1 VISLRNQLKLLVTGA
16 FFVFAPHWAPH
27 IQQVWGRNLFVT
39 PDALTLLG
47 ATILVS
53 LLGYYLLPAFSVAH
67 ATSGVKD
74 NLQPRRFNWARCLA
88 VVFGL
93 LSLVYVLYLVN
104 QRILHSFLSSAD
116 EHSCYFLAE
125 CLRRGKLYVDIPPLA
140 DFFQVVHV
148 GMKGG
153 KWFSVY
159 PPGWPAIWAA
169 GIHFNIADW
178 LNPVMSALAI
188 LFFYLAGIRL
198 FAPGVVA
205 CGLLVCALSPFFMFT
220 AASYFSHGTC
230 LLCISIF
237 LYAFLRWREHYD
249 KGNDPVGW
257 AALCGFAVGYGLM
270 TRYLTMAAIAGP
282 FLLYHYLPLFF
293 EGSGWRYAFW
303 GKIKIPVPVVKFK
316 WRGLRKSDWI
326 LAAVVA
332 VFMIMILWQ
341 NYLVTGK
348 PFKAPNK
355 YDKSWERLGFKRGH
369 YTPVDGFF
377 FLISRIFY
385 LMDWFAPAFVGA
397 YLCLLFNLRGLKRS
411 STTAAATLNDVPR
424 TLFILTPVFLA
435 FAYVLYYSWGG
446 NQWGPRYWWEGLP
459 FLSVS
464 VMAWLG
470 QMWGR
475 QGSKVKKFIA
485 VFVAASVITSGIL
498 FAKHAEFTE
507 EASRQRRAL
516 YDLAERTIDGPAI
529 VFIKGFLGSRLVLA
543 EEDAVRNSPFLD
555 GRILYA
561 HDLGDRNREL
571 MTAYSGRAF
580 YRGIYDRSVKQ
591 PTLKGL
597 TT

>member
-1 VISLRNQLKLLVTGA
+1 MLWLGVT
-16 FFVFAPHWAPH
+16 
-27 IQQVWGRNLFVT
+27 L
-39 PDALTLLG
+39 
-47 ATILVS
+47 LVS
-53 LLGYYLLPAFSVAH
+53 LLACYLLPDFFISWIDRFSRL
-67 ATSGVKD
+67 TS
-74 NLQPRRFNWARCLA
+74 CA
-88 VVFGL
+88 VLRTVIMIFSL
-93 LSLVYVLYLVN
+93 LSLVYGLYWVN
-104 QRILHSFLSSAD
+104 QNILHAFLSSAD

-125 CLRRGKLYVDIPPLA
+125 CLRRGKLFVEIPPLA

-159 PPGWPAIWAA
+159 PPGWPAIWAI

-198 FAPGVVA
+198 FAPRVVA

-230 LLCISIF
+230 LLCVSIF
-237 LYAFLRWREHYD
+237 LYAFLRWRENYD
-249 KGNDPVGW
+249 KGSDPVGW
-257 AALCGFAVGYGLM
+257 ATLCGFAVGYGLM

-293 EGSGWRYAFW
+293 EWNGWRSARW
-303 GKIKIPVPVVKFK
+303 WKIKLPVPLVKLK
-316 WRGLRKSDWI
+316 YHGLRKSDWI
-326 LAAVVA
+326 LAGVVA
-332 VFMIMILWQ
+332 VFMIIILWQ

-377 FLISRIFY
+377 FLISRVFY
-385 LMDWFAPAFVGA
+385 LMDWFAPAFVGG
-397 YLCLLFNLRGLKRS
+397 YLFLLVKTRCLKGFWAMGADRIKWIFCL
-411 STTAAATLNDVPR
+411 A
-424 TLFILTPVFLA
+424 PVFLA
-435 FAYVLYYSWGG
+435 GAYFFYYSWGG

-459 FLSVS
+459 FLAITVTDWLARLWRNHDARGKKFVLVFVIVS
-464 VMAWLG
+464 VA
-470 QMWGR
+470 
-475 QGSKVKKFIA
+475 
-485 VFVAASVITSGIL
+485 TSGIL
-498 FAKHAEFTE
+498 FFKHAEFTE

-516 YDLAERTIDGPAI
+516 YDLAERTINGPAI
-529 VFIKGFLGSRLVLA
+529 VFIKGFLGSRLVMA

-561 HDLGDRNREL
+561 HDLGERNKEL
-571 MTAYSGRAF
+571 MVAWPNHEY
-580 YRGIYDRSVKQ
+580 YRGTYDGNRKT
-591 PTLKGL
+591 PRLEMLG
-597 TT
+597 